1 MTTDEKL
8 MQVIQDMADKMS
20 IMESKMLLIDQK
32 QDAQLEKLEEINQR
46 VQAYAQNQLE
56 NYLKSLSGVS
66 LEMYSQMET
75 MQKADK
81 LDMDDLL
88 KAKEM
93 LEHTLNDMVG
103 LLNDNGITEVI
114 QDAITSTER
123 QQSILDNISTIKA
136 DVDEVKEKLEEH
148 HQESEKGL
156 VALAE
161 MSVTNATSIAKV
173 GDIATSVGDSVANVG
188 DSVASVA
195 DSVSTNMNAIVRVTD
210 LGTKILKGVNA
221 LWNDTSDIKRLDKII
236 QITDDTRV
244 TANKINNAMQY
255 VPKNF

>member
-1 MTTDEKL
+1 
-8 MQVIQDMADKMS
+8 MQIIQDMADKMAV
-20 IMESKMLLIDQK
+20 MENKMVAIDQK

-46 VQAYAQNQLE
+46 IQAYAQNQLE
-56 NYLKSLSGVS
+56 NYLKTLSGVS
-66 LEMYSQMET
+66 LDMYSN
-75 MQKADK
+75 MQQLQNADK
-81 LDMDDLL
+81 LSMDDLL

-93 LEHTLNDMVG
+93 LEGTLNDMVG
-103 LLNDNGITEVI
+103 LLNDDSITEVVM
-114 QDAITSTER
+114 DATNKIDK
-123 QQSILDNISTIKA
+123 QQSILNNLAEIKQ
-136 DVDEVKEKLEEH
+136 DVEVVKEKLEEH

-161 MSVTNATSIAKV
+161 MSVTLSEGI
-173 GDIATSVGDSVANVG
+173 ANVSDG
-188 DSVASVA
+188 IANVSDSIGINIDGVLK
-195 DSVSTNMNAIVRVTD
+195 VTD

>member
-1 MTTDEKL
+1 MTTDTKL
-8 MQVIQDMADKMS
+8 MQIIQDMADKMAV
-20 IMESKMLLIDQK
+20 MENKMVAIDQK
-32 QDAQLEKLEEINQR
+32 QDAQLEKLEEINR
-46 VQAYAQNQLE
+46 RIQAYAQNHLE
-56 NYLKSLSGVS
+56 NYLKTLSGVS
-66 LEMYSQMET
+66 LDMYSN
-75 MQKADK
+75 MQQLQNADK
-81 LDMDDLL
+81 LSMDDLL

-93 LEHTLNDMVG
+93 LEGTLNDMVG
-103 LLNDNGITEVI
+103 LLNDDSITEVVM
-114 QDAITSTER
+114 DATNKIDK
-123 QQSILDNISTIKA
+123 QQSILNNIAEIKQ
-136 DVDEVKEKLEEH
+136 DVEVVKEKLEEH

-161 MSVTNATSIAKV
+161 MSVTLSEGI
-173 GDIATSVGDSVANVG
+173 ANVS
-188 DSVASVA
+188 DSIGINIDGVLK
-195 DSVSTNMNAIVRVTD
+195 VTD